1 MNERKKA
8 EYEQSRNFLAQ
19 VDFQKNFNV
28 LNYTHIDVQY
38 DIPNRLHF
46 NLIFVYL
53 SEDFD

>member
-8 EYEQSRNFLAQ
+8 EYEQSRNF
-19 VDFQKNFNV
+19 FGSSRNFNV
-28 LNYTHIDVQY
+28 LNYTHIHVQY

>member
-1 MNERKKA
+1 MKERK
-8 EYEQSRNFLAQ
+8 RNMSSQEIFLAQ